1 MLSSRFLHKTYA
13 GFYVWGGE
21 EMMYAPS
28 KDQPNL
34 DRSPE
39 EMSSEERIVFKFFNN
54 PEKVEKLVT
63 FLCLENKK
71 GSDSFDA
78 ERFAMFKG
86 VFRNFG
92 DAFLP
97 CLREHIERLVADHR
111 YLKYMKASF
120 INQNYRE
127 SYQRAASEL
136 LAAIMRGS
144 KHWPFD
150 KVAPLWQWL
159 VPALRTAMGKV
170 ERLELFIP
178 FSKC

>member
-1 MLSSRFLHKTYA
+1 
-13 GFYVWGGE
+13 
-21 EMMYAPS
+21 MMYAPS

-34 DRSPE
+34 NRSLE
-39 EMSSEERIVFKFFNN
+39 EMTSEERIVFNFFNN

-111 YLKYMKASF
+111 YLKYMKTSF
-120 INQNYRE
+120 IN
-127 SYQRAASEL
+127 
-136 LAAIMRGS
+136 
-144 KHWPFD
+144 
-150 KVAPLWQWL
+150 
-159 VPALRTAMGKV
+159 
-170 ERLELFIP
+170 
-178 FSKC
+178 

>member
-1 MLSSRFLHKTYA
+1 MLSFRFLHKTYA

-34 DRSPE
+34 NRSLE
-39 EMSSEERIVFKFFNN
+39 EMTSEEKIVFNFFNN
-54 PEKVEKLVT
+54 PEKVGKLVT

-92 DAFLP
+92 DAFLL
-97 CLREHIERLVADHR
+97 CLREHIERLVTDHR
-111 YLKYMKASF
+111 Y
-120 INQNYRE
+120 
-127 SYQRAASEL
+127 
-136 LAAIMRGS
+136 
-144 KHWPFD
+144 
-150 KVAPLWQWL
+150 
-159 VPALRTAMGKV
+159 TT
-170 ERLELFIP
+170 
-178 FSKC
+178 